1 MKNFFWKTVL
11 IIVIVGGC
19 LWATIPPDQRIRLGR
34 DLSGGVSLIYSVRI
48 PENTDRNQI
57 ITQTIEVLS
66 RRVDPRG
73 VLDIAMTPMGADRIE
88 IVMPLPS
95 EDVKS
100 LAKAYE
106 TTLQQFIDEA
116 EIERSQLETTLESH
130 EAVARF
136 GGSDGSD
143 RGQLIIDLQEAYD
156 AQRRLQI
163 EAVAAEAAGT
173 DASELRDLQQ
183 RLADA
188 EIEYEE
194 LFEEALAMSLDR
206 SRVVRA
212 LELSNVGELMTSE
225 DGERLLNADGTTQR
239 ALSPRDVTMQS
250 LTSEYPHLQGVL
262 DEVIVTYDAYQAQRS
277 GLDDPE
283 DLMRLLRG
291 AGVIEFH
298 IAVTNGRVEGVNVQ
312 DLRAQLVELGPENTD
327 SLLARWYPI
336 HDLEQWVSTPD
347 QLLALEANPEAYFAS
362 PGRDLVAAQTDGV
375 VYLLLYT
382 SDPKSMTHAGDID
395 WTVQSAGRTTDNF
408 GRPAVS
414 FRLDQAGGG
423 MMSRLTQP
431 HVQQP
436 MAIVLDDKVYTAPNL
451 NSQIANTG
459 VITGSFTDDDM
470 DYLTRVLVAGAL
482 EARLSQQPIS
492 VNVLGPSIGADN
504 LGRGFDAF
512 LWAVLVVAV
521 FMLVWYFFS
530 GMVADFALLCN
541 GIIIFGV
548 MALLQGTFTLP
559 GLAGVVLTM
568 GMAVDANVLIYERI
582 REELEGGARDLRE
595 AIREGYNRVYS
606 TILDANL
613 TNLIVCAVLLFMQP
627 TTEVK
632 GFALTLTIGII
643 ATLFTSLF
651 VTRYIFDIYAH
662 VLRFKKLN
670 MLSIA
675 IPAIGR
681 LLHPRIDWI
690 GLRGI
695 FWSISFLLVGS
706 SIVLLYVRGVDMFD
720 TEFRGGVSVTMKTAP
735 NEGGTGNLM
744 LGHNGEGSVQ
754 FRVKALADTAGEDES
769 IQNRVLRE
777 MRNAKVLTVGTTGI
791 DAQGN
796 TVADSFQVKV
806 ANPSGLS
813 DEEGIQNIV
822 EEALLSEFGSQ
833 LAVSEPRAFR
843 GDNSNAYAEFTRPI
857 EAKVLSEV
865 LDGRGPGTDISDQR
879 GGVLI
884 LLDEIQP
891 PISLEDIVQ
900 RIDQMRQDPDFSRD
914 TAGRDV
920 EAYGLTSAGDDDLWR
935 DVAVIVTDPDF
946 NYLRSEAALV
956 DQRLASR
963 EWQLIQSAMT
973 KRSSFEQVS
982 SFSPSVAQTRA
993 ANAIG
998 AVILSLAGILCYIW
1012 IRFGSFYYSLGAIVA
1027 LCHDV
1032 IIVLGCLALTGYL
1045 AGYEWAWRGLLIDEF
1060 LIDTGVV
1067 AALLTVIGYSLND
1080 TIVILDRIRENRGK
1094 RALPSREVI
1103 NKSINQAFSRT
1114 ILTSVTTAIAVLII
1128 YVAGG
1133 TGIRAFGFAL
1143 LIGVVVGTYSSVAIA
1158 SPLVYRRGPAPTDPE
1173 LDEEGAGF
1181 EPADDGTRALP

>member
-1 MKNFFWKTVL
+1 MQNLFWKTVL
-11 IIVIVGGC
+11 IIIIVGGC

-34 DLSGGVSLIYSVRI
+34 DLSGGVSLVYSVRM
-48 PENTDRNQI
+48 PENADRNQI
-57 ITQTIEVLS
+57 LNQTIRVLND
-66 RRVDPRG
+66 RVNPQG
-73 VLDIAMTPMGADRIE
+73 VLDIAMTPLGADRIE
-88 IVMPLPS
+88 IVMPLPN
-95 EDVKS
+95 EEVKS
-100 LAKAYE
+100 LAQNYE
-106 TTLQQFIDEA
+106 TTLQQFIGEA
-116 EIERSQLETTLESH
+116 EIERSQLEVALE
-130 EAVARF
+130 ARDATDRF
-136 GGSDGSD
+136 GGSEASERRD
-143 RGQLIIDLQEAYD
+143 LIEDLQSVHDQLMLLREGNA
-156 AQRRLQI
+156 
-163 EAVAAEAAGT
+163 AAEASGM
-173 DASELRDLQQ
+173 DEASLRRLMLQQ
-183 RLADA
+183 ADL
-188 EIEYEE
+188 ELEYEE
-194 LFEEALAMSLDR
+194 VFEAALALSLDR

-212 LELSNVGELMTSE
+212 LELSDIGEPLTDE
-225 DGERLLNADGTTQR
+225 DGQRLMNSDGTVQR
-239 ALSPRDVTMQS
+239 ALSPREVTMQT
-250 LTSEYPHLQGVL
+250 LVGEYPHLSGVL
-262 DEVIVTYDAYQAQRS
+262 DEVVVTYDAYQAKRS

-291 AGVIEFH
+291 AGVLEFH
-298 IAVTNGRVEGVNVQ
+298 IAVKGAQAEGVNIQ
-312 DLRAQLVELGPENTD
+312 DMRAQLVELGPENTD

-336 HDLEQWVSTPD
+336 HDLEQWASSPE
-347 QLLALEANPEAYFAS
+347 QLLALQENPEAYFSS
-362 PGRDLVAAQTDGV
+362 PGRDLVAAQADGV

-395 WTVQSAGRTTDNF
+395 WAVQSAGRTTDGF

-423 MMSRLTQP
+423 LMSRLTQP

-451 NSQIANTG
+451 NSQIASTG
-459 VITGSFTDDDM
+459 VITGSFSDEEI

-482 EARLSQQPIS
+482 EARLSQEPIS
-492 VNVLGPSIGADN
+492 VSVLGPSLGADN
-504 LGRGFDAF
+504 LGRGFNAF
-512 LWAVLVVAV
+512 IWAICAVAI
-521 FMLVWYFFS
+521 FMLVWYLLA

-606 TILDANL
+606 TIVDANL
-613 TNLIVCAVLLFMQP
+613 TNLIVCAVLLLMQP

-651 VTRYIFDIYAH
+651 VTRYIFDLYAH
-662 VLRFKKLN
+662 VLRFKKIT
-670 MLSIA
+670 MLPIA

-681 LLHPRIDWI
+681 LLRPSVDWI
-690 GLRGI
+690 AFRGV
-695 FWSISFLLVGS
+695 FWTASILMVGA
-706 SIVLLYVRGVDMFD
+706 SIVLFYVRGVDMFD
-720 TEFRGGVSVTMKTAP
+720 TEFRGGVAVTMKTAP

-754 FRVKALADTAGEDES
+754 SRVKGIADTAGDS
-769 IQNRVLRE
+769 DSLDDRVLRE
-777 MRNAKVLTVGTTGI
+777 MRNAKVLTVGTTGVGA
-791 DAQGN
+791 DGR

-813 DEEGIQNIV
+813 DEQGIQSIV
-822 EEALLSEFGSQ
+822 ELALLEEFGSQ
-833 LAVSEPRAFR
+833 LAVSEPRTFR
-843 GDNSNAYAEFTRPI
+843 GVKSTSYADFTRPI
-857 EAKVLSEV
+857 EARTLSES
-865 LDGRGPGTDISDQR
+865 LDGRGPNVDVSDQR

-884 LLDEIQP
+884 LL
-891 PISLEDIVQ
+891 EDIDPPVSIEDVAQ

-920 EAYGLTSAGDDDLWR
+920 RVFGLQSAGEDDQWR
-935 DVAVIVTDPDF
+935 DVAVVVTDPDF
-946 NYLRSEAALV
+946 NYMRSEAALV

-963 EWQLIQSAMT
+963 EWELVRNAMS

-998 AVILSLAGILCYIW
+998 AVVLSLAGILCYIW

-1032 IIVLGCLALTGYL
+1032 IIVLGCLALSGLL
-1045 AGYEWAWRGLLIDEF
+1045 AGNEFAWRYLLIDEF

-1094 RALPSREVI
+1094 QALPSRGVV
-1103 NKSINQAFSRT
+1103 NLSINQAFSRT
-1114 ILTSVTTAIAVLII
+1114 ILTSVTTVIAVLII

-1143 LIGVVVGTYSSVAIA
+1143 LIGVVVGTYSSVAVA
-1158 SPLVYRRGPAPTDPE
+1158 SPLVYRRGRKDEDDDPLLDGEASSSEADGSPA
-1173 LDEEGAGF
+1173 LS
-1181 EPADDGTRALP
+1181 